1 MMPHFE
7 SSVHRVEKLTGVR
20 CLSTNTDCLPN
31 KINEIENS
39 LKNDNIDIA
48 VLVETIPKNCN
59 SPELKNLKFN
69 ISGYTCLPVPKGRGI
84 CIYVNE
90 KFEIIERYHEYDDL
104 FSPSIFCKVKTT
116 NNDIFILGAFYRS
129 PNSSDEENENLIKLI
144 DIVSNKFQKAGHKL
158 LFVGDFN
165 SPDIDWS
172 KETCTK
178 PKDHFQS
185 KLLNVVQ
192 QCYLN
197 QFVNRPTHHRALQN
211 PTLIDL
217 IFSNDPDFVF
227 NINYNPPFGK
237 SHHSVICFDIDIESL
252 AGGTRESRIPK
263 FCMDKGDYVGMKEH
277 LSMIDWDI
285 ILNDEET
292 VDTWWN
298 TIVSIINK
306 AKEIFIP
313 RKKPKPLVNKPP
325 KNQPSYKRTFA
336 APDSLLKKLKLKR
349 YAFKT
354 YKKFPTVKNYNTYAK
369 YRNQVIWETR
379 KAKIHK
385 ETKLAKDVKDNP
397 KAFFQYVNTKLKPK
411 ENISNLLKDD
421 GTLTSTDLEKCDV
434 LNNFFAS
441 VFTTEDKNE
450 IPTFSCPNTNFLSTM
465 SITDHDMERALN
477 SLKVNKSPGPD
488 GLHPRI
494 LSELSFELSR
504 PLTLLFNKTMSCG
517 VIPSDWKIAEV
528 RPIFKKGSKTSPGN
542 YRPVSL
548 TSIICKVFEGFVRN
562 VLYKHLVDNNLLSE
576 EQYGFCKGRSCI
588 TQLLNTIQD
597 WFLHLD
603 QNCPVDAVYLD
614 FRKAFDTVPH
624 ERLLN
629 KLYGYGVRGDV
640 LNWVRNFLSDR
651 SQFVSIFD
659 ERSSTIPVT
668 SGVPQGSVLGPT
680 LFIYF
685 INDLPQSS
693 IISLKIF
700 ADDTKAYVPIIN
712 DTDRLNLQV
721 TIDNLVDW
729 SEKWLLR
736 FNSSKCKVLHLGKNN
751 PCYKYTIKEGNI
763 TNTLEVTKCEKDLGV
778 HIDPLLSFD
787 DHIIYIIK
795 KSRGLSGLIM
805 RIITFKTAI
814 IMIPLFKS
822 LIRPILEY
830 GNAVWSP
837 YKKYQIQNIETIQRH
852 YTKRIIGM
860 KNLDYTSRLRALKL
874 PSLEYRR
881 LRGDL
886 IEMYKMTHNLY
897 DPLTT
902 NSLLTLNN
910 SITRSNQFKLS
921 KPRVNTKPFQ
931 KFFTNRIINTW
942 NGLPGAVV
950 SASSINSFKNY
961 VDDHFKKIIY
971 CIDIDF

>member
-1 MMPHFE
+1 M
-7 SSVHRVEKLTGVR
+7 
-20 CLSTNTDCLPN
+20 
-31 KINEIENS
+31 
-39 LKNDNIDIA
+39 
-48 VLVETIPKNCN
+48 
-59 SPELKNLKFN
+59 
-69 ISGYTCLPVPKGRGI
+69 
-84 CIYVNE
+84 
-90 KFEIIERYHEYDDL
+90 
-104 FSPSIFCKVKTT
+104 
-116 NNDIFILGAFYRS
+116 
-129 PNSSDEENENLIKLI
+129 
-144 DIVSNKFQKAGHKL
+144 
-158 LFVGDFN
+158 
-165 SPDIDWS
+165 
-172 KETCTK
+172 
-178 PKDHFQS
+178 
-185 KLLNVVQ
+185 
-192 QCYLN
+192 
-197 QFVNRPTHHRALQN
+197 
-211 PTLIDL
+211 
-217 IFSNDPDFVF
+217 
-227 NINYNPPFGK
+227 
-237 SHHSVICFDIDIESL
+237 
-252 AGGTRESRIPK
+252 
-263 FCMDKGDYVGMKEH
+263 
-277 LSMIDWDI
+277 
-285 ILNDEET
+285 
-292 VDTWWN
+292 
-298 TIVSIINK
+298 
-306 AKEIFIP
+306 
-313 RKKPKPLVNKPP
+313 
-325 KNQPSYKRTFA
+325 
-336 APDSLLKKLKLKR
+336 
-349 YAFKT
+349 
-354 YKKFPTVKNYNTYAK
+354 
-369 YRNQVIWETR
+369 
-379 KAKIHK
+379 
-385 ETKLAKDVKDNP
+385 
-397 KAFFQYVNTKLKPK
+397 
-411 ENISNLLKDD
+411 
-421 GTLTSTDLEKCDV
+421 
-434 LNNFFAS
+434 
-441 VFTTEDKNE
+441 
-450 IPTFSCPNTNFLSTM
+450 
-465 SITDHDMERALN
+465 
-477 SLKVNKSPGPD
+477 
-488 GLHPRI
+488 
-494 LSELSFELSR
+494 
-504 PLTLLFNKTMSCG
+504 
-517 VIPSDWKIAEV
+517 
-528 RPIFKKGSKTSPGN
+528 
-542 YRPVSL
+542 
-548 TSIICKVFEGFVRN
+548 
-562 VLYKHLVDNNLLSE
+562 
-576 EQYGFCKGRSCI
+576 
-588 TQLLNTIQD
+588 
-597 WFLHLD
+597 
-603 QNCPVDAVYLD
+603 D

-751 PCYKYTIKEGNI
+751 PCYKYTIKEGNLI
-763 TNTLEVTKCEKDLGV
+763 NTLEVTKCEKDLGV

-902 NSLLTLNN
+902 NSLLTLNT

-942 NGLPGAVV
+942 NSLPGAVV